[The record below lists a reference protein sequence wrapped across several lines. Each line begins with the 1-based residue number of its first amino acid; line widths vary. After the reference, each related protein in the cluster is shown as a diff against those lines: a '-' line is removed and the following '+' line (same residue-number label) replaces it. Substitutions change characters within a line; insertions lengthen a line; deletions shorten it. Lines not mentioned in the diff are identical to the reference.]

1 MITKNWWQSRTIW
14 LLVAQLLGVWAAYVT
29 GEASMIASLGIT
41 MTTIS
46 GVIVRFYTE
55 QPIQRSNGTG
65 RDLPIQ

>member
-1 MITKNWWQSRTIW
+1 M
-14 LLVAQLLGVWAAYVT
+14 AQLLGVWAAYVT